1 MIWISNPR
9 WTVGL
14 IVQDGRIIKYPP
26 IARKWVLGRTARQVW
41 DDAHS
46 RPENTVRWIP

>member
-14 IVQDGRIIKYPP
+14 IVKDGRITDYPP
-26 IARKWVLGRTARQVW
+26 IARNWVLGRTVQQVW
-41 DDAHS
+41 NNARS